1 MSKSKNGTR
10 INVGDVWY
18 AKIGDGI
25 VLDEIRLDEITEQ
38 TVCFALRTDT
48 PSAAFRQRAS
58 STAWTAPRRY
68 AISDIKFI
76 ELKSASRIA

>member
-10 INVGDVWY
+10 INIGDVWY

-25 VLDEIRLDEITEQ
+25 ALDEIRLEEITEQ
-38 TVCFALRTDT
+38 TVCFALRTET
-48 PSAAFRQRAS
+48 PAALRQRAS

-76 ELKSASRIA
+76 ELKSASRVA

>member
-10 INVGDVWY
+10 INIGDVWY

-25 VLDEIRLDEITEQ
+25 VLDEIRLDEITDQ

-48 PSAAFRQRAS
+48 PAAFRQRAS
-58 STAWTAPRRY
+58 STAWTATKRY

-76 ELKSASRIA
+76 ELKSARSVA